1 MWDGHARRDKRLHVG
16 WRIPKIGRPACGSH
30 GGQGDLVSRMSR
42 FLVRFYPSLVAVV
55 LGAVTLGL
63 LMVPGEVGPEIH
75 GVRGWLSVYAAH
87 ITVVLLVAALIW
99 ANAARE
105 RLAAVSDR
113 GRRWVRRQIIPLAV
127 VGLLFVWLFIYL
139 IPNIF
144 IFVKPGEGG
153 VLWHR
158 FGNGTV
164 TDRSYGEGTHI
175 ILPWDLMYIY
185 NVRLQNRT
193 QVFEVLSKDGL
204 LYHVA
209 LTIRFRLILEDLGLL
224 HQHVGPDYVNTL
236 IFPELGS
243 HARAL
248 MAQYRADEVYTTRR
262 LEIENEIL
270 ARLRREMVVGYIP
283 EVKRESYLHVENVLV
298 RQIILPKK
306 VADAIENKLAQEQMM
321 LEYDFRLG
329 KEMKEAERK
338 RIEAYGIRDF
348 QSIVRQGI
356 SEQLLKWKGINATL
370 ELARSNNSKIVVIGA
385 GKEGM
390 PLILGGF
397 DSSASAA
404 RSTPANPQGSVG
416 SSEDGQSTE
425 SQGLDWL
432 QPEAS
437 ETGLSAAPDGSRA
450 EPALPAMD
458 YKPAPSA
465 VAPAGRAPDGNT
477 AGGRAAPVTQP
488 PMP

>member
-1 MWDGHARRDKRLHVG
+1 
-16 WRIPKIGRPACGSH
+16 
-30 GGQGDLVSRMSR
+30 MSR

-63 LMVPGEVGPEIH
+63 LMLPGEVGTEIY

-87 ITVVLLVAALIW
+87 ITVVLLVAALVW

-113 GRRWVRRQIIPLAV
+113 GRRWARRQIIPLAV

-185 NVRLQNRT
+185 SIRLQNRT
-193 QVFEVLSKDGL
+193 RLFEVLSKDGL

-224 HQHVGPDYVNTL
+224 HKHVGPNYVNTL

-243 HARAL
+243 HAR
-248 MAQYRADEVYTTRR
+248 
-262 LEIENEIL
+262 
-270 ARLRREMVVGYIP
+270 
-283 EVKRESYLHVENVLV
+283 
-298 RQIILPKK
+298 
-306 VADAIENKLAQEQMM
+306 
-321 LEYDFRLG
+321 
-329 KEMKEAERK
+329 ER
-338 RIEAYGIRDF
+338 
-348 QSIVRQGI
+348 
-356 SEQLLKWKGINATL
+356 
-370 ELARSNNSKIVVIGA
+370 
-385 GKEGM
+385 
-390 PLILGGF
+390 
-397 DSSASAA
+397 
-404 RSTPANPQGSVG
+404 
-416 SSEDGQSTE
+416 
-425 SQGLDWL
+425 
-432 QPEAS
+432 
-437 ETGLSAAPDGSRA
+437 
-450 EPALPAMD
+450 
-458 YKPAPSA
+458 
-465 VAPAGRAPDGNT
+465 
-477 AGGRAAPVTQP
+477 
-488 PMP
+488 